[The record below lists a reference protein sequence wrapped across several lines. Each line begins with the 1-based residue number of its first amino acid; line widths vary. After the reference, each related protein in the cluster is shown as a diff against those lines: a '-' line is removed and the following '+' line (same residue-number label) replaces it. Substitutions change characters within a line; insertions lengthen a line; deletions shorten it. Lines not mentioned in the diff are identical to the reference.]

1 MAIIGNTYLTD
12 TQAIELINAASTV
25 NGWGITASGGI
36 GDKSIQFVDGNNN
49 KFAVT
54 CDEKG
59 QPNYPGITVYYNNGN
74 SYTKYYVDSTT
85 NANVYDIYICSHGFI
100 LQSYASDITTQRTH
114 LIVTINDDG
123 AIKTI
128 FTSSKGAV
136 LTSCKCV
143 AYSDIYY
150 QPCEY
155 TANLANST
163 SLTNFVS
170 KGSIGVDS
178 SCQYA
183 FFMPLYQ
190 YNSTGILTGDGIDY
204 ITNGYWCIQD

>member
-1 MAIIGNTYLTD
+1 MAIIGNINLTY
-12 TQAIELINAASTV
+12 TQAIELINTASTV

-59 QPNYPGITVYYNNGN
+59 QYNKPGITVYYNNGS
-74 SYTKYYVDSTT
+74 SYTNYNVNSNT
-85 NANVYDIYICSHGFI
+85 NNNVYDIYICSHGFI
-100 LQSYASDITTQRTH
+100 LQSYASDYPTRRTH

-128 FTSSKGAV
+128 FTSSDGAA
-136 LTSCKCV
+136 LTSCKCA
-143 AYSDIYY
+143 AYSDSDY
-150 QPCEY
+150 QSCAY

-178 SCQYA
+178 TCQYA
-183 FFMPLYQ
+183 FFMPIYQ
-190 YNSTGILTGDGIDY
+190 YNSVGILTGDGTDY